1 MYMWKKKNRIFT
13 VLSDSQPVHVKYC
26 IVGCCII
33 FLLNKQ
39 IIEQFVYLLVFN
51 AEFMVCYWNAT
62 KVYWTKQVRDQN

>member
-1 MYMWKKKNRIFT
+1 M
-13 VLSDSQPVHVKYC
+13 LSDSQPVHVKYC

-51 AEFMVCYWNAT
+51 AEFMVCY
-62 KVYWTKQVRDQN
+62 